1 MITRVAERWGRS
13 LDRQRRMFH
22 SSALVES
29 AHHPVNNVVV
39 KDKHEIL
46 PCATK
51 SETYSVQTLRASN
64 RPVISSFP
72 TVSIPEYHPDK
83 PLILSSSFKQLNN
96 PAKTNDDVTPQSDV
110 SNSHNGSSPVN
121 PCGIQMLSRS
131 RLPLLIL
138 PIFF

>member
-29 AHHPVNNVVV
+29 AHHPVNNVAV

-51 SETYSVQTLRASN
+51 SEAYSVQTVRVSN

-72 TVSIPEYHPDK
+72 TVSIPEYHTDK
-83 PLILSSSFKQLNN
+83 PLILSSSSFKQHS
-96 PAKTNDDVTPQSDV
+96 PAKTNEDVTPQSEIFK
-110 SNSHNGSSPVN
+110 SHNGSTPVN

-131 RLPLLIL
+131 KLPLLI
-138 PIFF
+138 